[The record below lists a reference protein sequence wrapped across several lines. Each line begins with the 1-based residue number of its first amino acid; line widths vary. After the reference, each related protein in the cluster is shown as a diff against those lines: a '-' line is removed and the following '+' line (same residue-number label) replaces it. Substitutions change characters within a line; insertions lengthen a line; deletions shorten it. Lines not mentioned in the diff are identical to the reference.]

1 MTGAWNKT
9 DAALVTGILGALGV
23 MGAVG
28 SAVPR
33 EGIPS
38 LRGLIVGF
46 SVAPLLAIVMWL
58 RRRKDSPEVQE
69 SGSSGVQNELAPS
82 PYPLAPAMKYGVLQG
97 ALMLLPVMV
106 VMTTTQIVWKMAGWP
121 LKGQEILGWFMS
133 DDASMWVRGAIV
145 FSAVIVAPV
154 AEEILHRGVILST
167 MMRHVRPWKA
177 VVLGSLF
184 FGVLHLN
191 FMAIPALTLAG
202 MFFSYG
208 YLHTRS
214 LLTPIVMHVV
224 FNAANLMFVAIM

>member
-38 LRGLIVGF
+38 LRALIVGF
-46 SVAPLLAIVMWL
+46 SVAPLLAAGLCLW
-58 RRRKDSPEVQE
+58 RRH
-69 SGSSGVQNELAPS
+69 GAGVSWGEMFGAKS
-82 PYPLAPAMKYGVLQG
+82 WKPAILHGLWQG
-97 ALMLLPVMV
+97 CAMILPVMV
-106 VMTTTQIVWKMAGWP
+106 VMFTTQILWMMAGWP

-154 AEEILHRGVILST
+154 AEEILHRGVILSV
-167 MMRHVRPWKA
+167 MLRHLRPWKA
-177 VVLGSLF
+177 VMLGSLF

-224 FNAANLMFVAIM
+224 FNAANLILVAIM

>member
-1 MTGAWNKT
+1 MEYSWNKT
-9 DAALVTGILGALGV
+9 EAALVVAVTGLLGV

-69 SGSSGVQNELAPS
+69 SGSSGVLNELAPS
-82 PYPLAPAMKYGVLQG
+82 PYPLVPALKYGVLQG
-97 ALMLLPVMV
+97 ALMIFPVMV
-106 VMTTTQIVWKMAGWP
+106 VMFATQIIWIMAGWP
-121 LKGQEILGWFMS
+121 LKGQEILRWFMS
-133 DDASMWVRGAIV
+133 DDASMWVRGVIV

-154 AEEILHRGVILST
+154 AEEVLHRGVILSV
-167 MMRHVRPWKA
+167 MMRHLRPWKA

-184 FGVLHLN
+184 FGVIHLN

-214 LLTPIVMHVV
+214 LLTSIVMHVV
-224 FNAANLMFVAIM
+224 FNAANLAFVAIM